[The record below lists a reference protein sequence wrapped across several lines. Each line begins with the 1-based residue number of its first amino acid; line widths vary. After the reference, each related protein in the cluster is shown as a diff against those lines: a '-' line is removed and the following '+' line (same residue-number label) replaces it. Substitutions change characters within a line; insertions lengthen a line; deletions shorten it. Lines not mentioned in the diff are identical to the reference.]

1 MVRNRAT
8 HIHNLSNVSKIF
20 EPIMFADDTDLF
32 FSHKNIK
39 EMFHTVNSELSKVFE
54 WFNPF
59 HATDLFWYPWK
70 HEKTRGFLTFSG
82 GIKRDQWHE
91 MG

>member
-8 HIHNLSNVSKIF
+8 YIHNLSNVSKIF
-20 EPIMFADDTDLF
+20 ETIMFVDDTDLF

-54 WFNPF
+54 
-59 HATDLFWYPWK
+59 
-70 HEKTRGFLTFSG
+70 
-82 GIKRDQWHE
+82 
-91 MG
+91 

>member
-39 EMFHTVNSELSKVFE
+39 EMFHTVNSEPL
-54 WFNPF
+54 N
-59 HATDLFWYPWK
+59 DLTHFMPLISSD
-70 HEKTRGFLTFSG
+70 TP
-82 GIKRDQWHE
+82 
-91 MG
+91 